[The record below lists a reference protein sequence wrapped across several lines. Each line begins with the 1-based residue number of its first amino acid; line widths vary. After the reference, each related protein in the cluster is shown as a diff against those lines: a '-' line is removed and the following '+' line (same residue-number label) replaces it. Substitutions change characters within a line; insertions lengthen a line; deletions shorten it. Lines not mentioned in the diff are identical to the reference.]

1 MGINKNIRG
10 TCHQYQ
16 HKHGWLMLIGM
27 CTTTSEA
34 RIWCQF
40 WNNKSKSQ
48 IGERS
53 ILLPPISNI
62 SGLTTIHSEKTQDG
76 YLISLLSLGK
86 ILFQTHQLCSQVQL
100 RSLFHSITNSQR
112 YDDTSQ
118 AVGEDSLPQLRFS
131 SKHSP
136 GQTRKKWTNKDAFHV
151 WRFRECEKQ
160 SMGILFKQRKTNS
173 SSHLGDV
180 IKISYVDTCPPIGTN
195 ISFCQ
200 GLLSR

>member
-136 GQTRKKWTNKDAFHV
+136 GQTKKKD
-151 WRFRECEKQ
+151 
-160 SMGILFKQRKTNS
+160 KQRCISCRALPGMWKTVHWYS
-173 SSHLGDV
+173 FQSRKTTVV
-180 IKISYVDTCPPIGTN
+180 ILEMQLYMYI
-195 ISFCQ
+195 
-200 GLLSR
+200 